1 MNKKTRIGLFAG
13 GGLLVVLIIAAAAFF
28 AGRSSEDDAEEDYQL
43 VSGRAETEQSDAPPR
58 RQSNLTD
65 EELRDLNAARS
76 LQNTFRRVAQDVL
89 PVVVQVN
96 TVQVVTQEN
105 PQNPFDFFFGP
116 SPPDQNEEREFRR
129 PGLGSG
135 VIVRRDDNT
144 VYALTNNHVVGD
156 ATEISITL
164 SDQREF
170 DAEIVGK
177 DARTD
182 LALVRFQT
190 NEDLPLALLG
200 DSDNLRVGD
209 WVMAIGNPFGFESTV
224 TAGIVS
230 ALGRRAA
237 PGSSI
242 SGFTDYIQTDASVNP
257 GNSGGALVNLDGE
270 VIGINTWI
278 ASRTGGSVGIG
289 FAIPINNAKRAI
301 EDFISEGR
309 IVYGWLGVSIQDVSE
324 DVLPHLAE
332 DLGIDGTGG
341 ALVLNVHR
349 GSPAERSGLR
359 PGDFIT
365 RVGDTNVDD
374 SIELTRVIGNIE
386 PGRSVSFRFIRNG
399 EEQTASVTL
408 ERRGTEEEVA
418 ESSDLWPGMLAIGI
432 TDELREQRQVPG
444 NVEGV
449 IVASVVPES
458 PAAVAGVR
466 GGDIIVSVN
475 DNAIDSVRQFYQEI
489 NNTAGDEILFRIV
502 RQGNRIV
509 VGMES
514 L

>member
-1 MNKKTRIGLFAG
+1 MNKRTRIGILSV
-13 GGLLVVLIIAAAAFF
+13 GGLLVVLIVAAPAFF
-28 AGRSSEDDAEEDYQL
+28 AGRSSESGAEEDYQL
-43 VSGRAETEQSDAPPR
+43 VSGRPETEESGSPPR
-58 RQSNLTD
+58 RQSNLTE
-65 EELRDLNAARS
+65 EELEDLNAARS
-76 LQNTFRRVAQDVL
+76 LQNTFRRVAQEVL

-96 TVQVVTQEN
+96 TVQVVTQEA

-116 SPPDQNEEREFRR
+116 RPDQNQEREFRR

-135 VIVRRDDNT
+135 VLVRRDGNT

-156 ATEISITL
+156 ANEISITL

-182 LALVRFQT
+182 LALVRFHT
-190 NEDLPLALLG
+190 NEELPLALLG

-242 SGFTDYIQTDASVNP
+242 AGFTDYIQTDASVNP

-301 EDFISEGR
+301 DDFISEGR
-309 IVYGWLGVSIQDVSE
+309 IVYGWLGVSIQDVSD
-324 DVLPHLAE
+324 DVLPQLAE

-374 SIELTRVIGNIE
+374 SVELTRVIGNIE
-386 PGRSVSFRFIRNG
+386 PGRSVSFGFIRTG
-399 EEQTASVTL
+399 EERTASVTL

-418 ESSDLWPGMLAIGI
+418 DSSDLWPGMLAVGI
-432 TDELREQRQVPG
+432 TKELREQRQVPG

-475 DNAIDSVRQFYQEI
+475 DNAVDSVQEFYQEI
-489 NNTAGDEILFRIV
+489 NNPGGDEILFRIL

>member
-1 MNKKTRIGLFAG
+1 MNKKTKTILVSG
-13 GGLLVVLIIAAAAFF
+13 GGLLVVLLVAAIAFF
-28 AGRSSEDDAEEDYQL
+28 VGQSSENGTQGNYQL
-43 VSGRAETEQSDAPPR
+43 VSGQPETEGTDSRPPR
-58 RQSNLTD
+58 R
-65 EELRDLNAARS
+65 EELTAEELQDLNAARS
-76 LQNTFRRVAQDVL
+76 LQNTFRRVAQEAL

-96 TVQVVTQEN
+96 TVQVVTQQA
-105 PQNPFDFFFGP
+105 PRSPFDFFFGP
-116 SPPDQNEEREFRR
+116 QEDQNEEREFRR

-135 VIVRRDDNT
+135 VLVRRNGDA

-156 ATEISITL
+156 ASEIRIIL
-164 SDQREF
+164 ADQREF

-177 DARTD
+177 DPRTD
-182 LALVRFQT
+182 LALVRFET
-190 NEDLPLALLG
+190 TEELPLALLG

-209 WVMAIGNPFGFESTV
+209 WVMAVGNPFGFESTV

-230 ALGRRAA
+230 AVGRRAA
-237 PGSSI
+237 PGSTI
-242 SGFTDYIQTDASVNP
+242 AGFTDYIQTDASVNP
-257 GNSGGALVNLDGE
+257 GNSGGALVNLEGE
-270 VIGINTWI
+270 VVGINTWI

-301 EDFISEGR
+301 DDFISEGR

-324 DVLPHLAE
+324 DVLPQLAE
-332 DLGIDGTGG
+332 DLGVDGSGG
-341 ALVLNVHR
+341 ALIINVYR
-349 GSPAERSGLR
+349 GSPAQRSGLR

-374 SIELTRVIGNIE
+374 SVELTRVIGNIE
-386 PGRSVSFRFIRNG
+386 PGRNVTFQFIRSG

-408 ERRGTEEEVA
+408 ERRGSEEEIA
-418 ESSDLWPGMLAIGI
+418 DSNDLWPGLLTVGI
-432 TDELREQRQVPG
+432 TEELRRQRQVPG
-444 NVEGV
+444 NVDGV

-458 PAAVAGVR
+458 PAAVAGIR
-466 GGDIIVSVN
+466 GGDIILSVN
-475 DNAIDSVRQFYQEI
+475 DNSIESVREFYQQI
-489 NNTAGDEILFRIV
+489 NNPNGDELLFRII

>member
-1 MNKKTRIGLFAG
+1 MNKKTRIGLFSG
-13 GGLLVVLIIAAAAFF
+13 GGLLVLLIIAAVAFF
-28 AGRSSEDDAEEDYQL
+28 AGRSSESGAADDYQL
-43 VSGRAETEQSDAPPR
+43 VSGQPETEESRSPPP
-58 RQSNLTD
+58 RQSNLTE
-65 EELRDLNAARS
+65 EELKDLNAARS
-76 LQNTFRRVAQDVL
+76 LQNTFRRVAQEVL
-89 PVVVQVN
+89 PVVVQIN
-96 TVQVVTQEN
+96 TVQVVTQED
-105 PQNPFDFFFGP
+105 PQNPFEFFFGP
-116 SPPDQNEEREFRR
+116 RQDQDQEREFRR

-135 VIVRRDDNT
+135 VLVRRDGNT

-156 ATEISITL
+156 ASEILVTL
-164 SDQREF
+164 SDEREF

-182 LALVRFQT
+182 LALVRFET
-190 NEDLPLALLG
+190 SEELPLARLG
-200 DSDNLRVGD
+200 DSDTLGVGD

-230 ALGRRAA
+230 AVGRRAA
-237 PGSSI
+237 PGSPI
-242 SGFTDYIQTDASVNP
+242 AGFTDYIQTDASVNP
-257 GNSGGALVNLDGE
+257 GNSGGALVNLNAE
-270 VIGINTWI
+270 IIGINTWI
-278 ASRTGGSVGIG
+278 ASRTGGSVGLG

-324 DVLPHLAE
+324 DVLPQLAE
-332 DLGIDGTGG
+332 ELGIDGTGG
-341 ALVLNVHR
+341 ALVINVHR
-349 GSPAERSGLR
+349 GAPAEQSGLR

-365 RVGDTNVDD
+365 RVGETNVDD
-374 SIELTRVIGNIE
+374 SVELTRVIGNIE
-386 PGRSVSFRFIRNG
+386 PGRSVSFGYIRNG
-399 EEQTASVTL
+399 EERSASVTL
-408 ERRGTEEEVA
+408 ERRGTEEEVSD
-418 ESSDLWPGMLAIGI
+418 SSDLWPGMLTVGI
-432 TDELREQRQVPG
+432 TDELRQQRQVPR

-475 DNAIDSVRQFYQEI
+475 DNEIDSVQEFYQQI
-489 NNTAGDEILFRIV
+489 NNPGGNEILFRIL
-502 RQGNRIV
+502 RQGSRIV